1 MVTNVTTYSLF
12 TNFKV
17 CTEVT
22 YVRNLTL
29 IQNVQTGF
37 GAHPVSYPMAV
48 GAVSP
53 GINLSER
60 EANHVPL
67 T

>member
-1 MVTNVTTYSLF
+1 MVANVTTYSLV
-12 TNFKV
+12 TNFTV

-22 YVRNLTL
+22 YVRYLTL

-37 GAHPVSYPMAV
+37 WAHPASYSMAV

-53 GINLSER
+53 GVNLSER
-60 EANHVPL
+60 KANHLPL

>member
-1 MVTNVTTYSLF
+1 MVTNVTIYSVV
-12 TNFKV
+12 TNFTV

-29 IQNVQTGF
+29 NQNVQTSF
-37 GAHPVSYPMAV
+37 GAHPDLFSMTV

-60 EANHVPL
+60 EVNHL
-67 T
+67 TLT